1 MPNPIIHG
9 TPADRTGTMP
19 ILRRAVRE
27 INRRWAGLQADVLAA
42 FNAIPAYAINAGE
55 TVDLYRY
62 GLTPDQMARLSAEL
76 QAAVERWIADGRDPA
91 NLFWWSQYV
100 SESAQL
106 GTAQSVANLSALS
119 PSYAATRSV
128 ASVIYS
134 EPYVQR
140 LSLAQFKSY
149 EHWTGLAAQ
158 QKSELAQVIGRAV
171 TDGKNPKA
179 IASEIE
185 ERLGVSLSKAKQY
198 AQTDVTD
205 TLRQA
210 RWAESEQAQD
220 DFGIKIGL
228 LWTSAL
234 LPTTRQSHAAKHGR
248 ILTQEAVRDFYGRN
262 GNRYNCFLPGT
273 KVAGRFV
280 AGSRARYKGP
290 VVTLVRA
297 NGEHLTVTPNHPVM
311 TRGGLVAAAEVKKGD
326 YLVADRTKIENAAR
340 VTDLNGD
347 LAEASIEDVFGAL
360 QNLGKSF
367 FVRVGG
373 VDFHGDA
380 ALMDEYINVVR
391 SESVLP
397 FAVNAARSQLLD
409 NLKFVK
415 SDSSGFGHSFF
426 DPLLVGNEPTNNGGM
441 GGGSVGAALGR
452 CHVGAPDPLRITH
465 GSCLKPGEAE
475 PFHDACAAVARPCA
489 DGENRFSGHVGG
501 MELSGKLD
509 ASFLLPLVESKSV
522 SLQQLHNRS
531 VTDSGALSDAFER
544 LSGLVSLDEVTDVF
558 LSEYDGHV
566 FDLEEVSGLM
576 IADNCVV
583 SNCHCSTTEALLDAD
598 GKPIL
603 TPKLR
608 AKMQGEK
615 VKWDAENPA

>member
-1 MPNPIIHG
+1 MNPIIPG
-9 TPADRTGTMP
+9 IPADRTGTLS

-27 INRRWAGLQADVLAA
+27 IERRWTGLQADVLAI
-42 FNAIPAYAINAGE
+42 FDAIPVYAINAGE
-55 TVDLYRY
+55 SLDMFRY
-62 GLTPDQMARLSAEL
+62 GLTAEQMVRLSTEL

-100 SESAQL
+100 AETQQL
-106 GTAQSVANLSALS
+106 GTAQTVANLGNLS
-119 PSYAATRSV
+119 PAYAAARSIEM
-128 ASVIYS
+128 VIYS

-140 LSLAQFKSY
+140 LALAQFKSY

-158 QKSELAQVIGRAV
+158 QKSELARLIGQAVVDGRNPRAV
-171 TDGKNPKA
+171 AETIK
-179 IASEIE
+179 
-185 ERLGVSLSKAKQY
+185 ERLGVSLSKAKSY
-198 AQTDVTD
+198 AQTDITD

-210 RWAESEQAQD
+210 RWAEAEQAQQ
-220 DFGIKIGL
+220 DFGIRIGL

-248 ILTQEAVRDFYGRN
+248 ILTQEAVRDFYGRD

-347 LAEASIEDVFGAL
+347 LVEASIEDVFGAL

-509 ASFLLPLVESKSV
+509 ASFLLPLVDSKSV

-615 VKWDAENPA
+615 TKWDTDNPS